1 MGRQKGYLLVEGV
14 NIYDNLLD
22 TDQLSVIR
30 GGSFLLKDA
39 IEDIRNQFKRDLR
52 PLSTGASSGLFQIV
66 GGQSASDLD
75 NQVVRF
81 LRNNPNFRFLPFIV
95 VSTVAGSLLE
105 AKEKL
110 LTQLR
115 FMQLQSP
122 TFAPDLSDQDHRSL
136 GIPCQ
141 LEGRRAAVTNA
152 ERKVQSEQP
161 RQLSLSVL
169 RRLEHGRAM
178 RQDHYFRDDEK
189 PPGLHNYRFTDDF
202 EALATSEKQ
211 GVLSGKLAVIY
222 ADGNKFSNIQRE
234 YLAKSGTEKQDEAQR
249 QFDECVQ
256 TLRETFLKNL
266 LREMVEGDRF
276 PDALTVNDQ
285 NKSAIR
291 CETLLW
297 GGDEFQFV
305 LPAWMGLEFVQYFFE
320 KSRDWRTRDDAPLTH
335 ALGIVF
341 CHAKSP
347 IRVIGQLAR
356 NLAER
361 VKQGLGDD
369 PCRNAWDYIVLE
381 SIDYPANPG
390 IDDFMSIRYGAELA
404 DARPVFLPPDDD
416 WNGTKERLIA
426 LAGKSLLTR
435 RQLYRIADAFGAGLH
450 EDGVSWADLSN
461 PAKPLPGN
469 ASEQTRLEQR
479 MFRLMAEEE
488 RQPATDALAAIAAR
502 LMGAGEDG
510 ASLLDSAAR
519 RAWLWIHLIEW
530 WDYWPGLREE
540 AMQ

>member
-1 MGRQKGYLLVEGV
+1 MAQQRGYLLVEGV

-39 IEDIRNQFKRDLR
+39 IDAIRDEFKSKLES
-52 PLSTGASSGLFQIV
+52 LSTGASSGLFQIID
-66 GGQSASDLD
+66 GQSASSLVSD
-75 NQVVRF
+75 VVGF
-81 LRNNPNFRFLPFIV
+81 LREHQDYRFLPFIV
-95 VSTVAGSLLE
+95 VSTVADSLLE

-115 FMQLQSP
+115 FAQLQSP
-122 TFAPDLSDQDHRSL
+122 TFAPDVTDEEHRSL

-141 LEGRRAAVTNA
+141 LEGRRVAVTKA
-152 ERKVQSEQP
+152 ERKVQSDQP

-169 RRLEHGRAM
+169 RRLDHGRVM
-178 RQDHYFRDDEK
+178 RQDHYFREGHKK
-189 PPGLHNYRFTDDF
+189 PDLHGYHFTDDF
-202 EALATSEKQ
+202 EALATCENQ
-211 GVLSGKLAVIY
+211 GVLNGKLAVIY
-222 ADGNKFSNIQRE
+222 ADGNKFSKIQRE
-234 YLAKSGTEKQDEAQR
+234 YLANSKKGEQDDAQR
-249 QFDECVQ
+249 QFDKCVQ
-256 TLRETFLKNL
+256 TLRDAFLKDL
-266 LREMVEGDRF
+266 LLEMVNGDRF
-276 PDALTVNDQ
+276 PDAVTINDQ
-285 NKSAIR
+285 NEPAIR

-320 KSRDWRTRDDAPLTH
+320 KSRDWWTPDGTPLTH

-356 NLAER
+356 NLAEK
-361 VKQGLGDD
+361 VKKGLGDD

-390 IDDFMSIRYGAELA
+390 IDAFMSTRYRALA
-404 DARPVFLPPDDD
+404 DARQPFLPPDDD
-416 WNGTKERLIA
+416 WRDTKERLIS
-426 LAGKSLLTR
+426 LARNGQLTR
-435 RQLYRIADAFGAGLH
+435 RQLYRIADAFNAGVRG
-450 EDGVSWADLSN
+450 DGISWRDLTD
-461 PAKPLPGN
+461 PEKPLPEN
-469 ASEQTRLEQR
+469 PSEQSRLERR
-479 MFRLMAEEE
+479 MFRLLAEKE
-488 RQPATDALAAIAAR
+488 RKLVADMLNTIATR
-502 LMGAGEDG
+502 LMGCG
-510 ASLLDSAAR
+510 ASPLDSAAG

-540 AMQ
+540 AVQ